1 MRRCMFFIAVLLGAS
16 LPVRAPQAANAVQIE
31 QTWAILDQ
39 CRKESSQKF
48 PDQTKEGQQQRD
60 RYVKECKSR
69 RGNGQAAPLGQN

>member
-1 MRRCMFFIAVLLGAS
+1 MRRLVFLTAMVFAAVPPLH
-16 LPVRAPQAANAVQIE
+16 APRAANSLQMQ

-60 RYVKECKSR
+60 RYVKACTAR
-69 RGNGQAAPLGQN
+69 RGNGQAAPLGQD

>member
-1 MRRCMFFIAVLLGAS
+1 MRACCCLIALVLGAA
-16 LPVRAPQAANAVQIE
+16 LPVRAPQAANALQMQ

-39 CRKESSQKF
+39 WRKESFQKF